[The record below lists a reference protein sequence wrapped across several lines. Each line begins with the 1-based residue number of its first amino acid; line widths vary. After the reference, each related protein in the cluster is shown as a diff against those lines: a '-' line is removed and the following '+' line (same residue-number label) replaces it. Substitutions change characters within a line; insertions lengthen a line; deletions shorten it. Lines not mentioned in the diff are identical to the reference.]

1 MAFSSRNSIA
11 QDTPTIDLGISWDVP
26 TTEDEI
32 SAQLSF
38 YQKIGVRFIELKHPV
53 KIAILDS
60 LANHPFQ
67 VLIRFDRKF
76 LTTSE
81 VRENRDEIVSQYSS
95 LILEYSEHEQVIA
108 YGLYAFS
115 QSFNLEFIEE
125 FESITSELSSQI
137 SNREFYEITSG
148 PFNALDFSLYKIET
162 EIIPENI
169 SGLLFSKPYQR
180 NDHYIVK
187 DIFERSPRLL
197 FFDSNWLNDA
207 ISDYSPLQKA
217 LLDYASEGEFFLPL
231 PQQESTPV
239 PFNWPVLV
247 FLIIWISMGVHVTLS
262 QTYKPLI
269 FRYFTGHRFFVD
281 DVMRYR
287 ERSYM
292 SGIFLF
298 FQHAAFTGLVA
309 YILSSL
315 LISPTGLEAL
325 YSTLPY
331 LAFFGK
337 NYFSLFATGVS
348 LGIIIQLIALVWLY
362 FPNKAMTHFSQ
373 ALSLF
378 TWVFHLDFLIVS
390 VMLILLLTGGSSNL
404 ILLLGFLFI
413 INWLVAFFITSL
425 DSSKYLM
432 QKRVSYMLYTF
443 GIHSL
448 VNIGLL
454 ILIFS
459 TGFIMDL
466 LELVVV
472 L

>member
-1 MAFSSRNSIA
+1 MAFSSRDSIA
-11 QDTPTIDLGISWDVP
+11 QDTPIDLGISWDVP
-26 TTEDEI
+26 ETVGEI

-38 YQKIGVRFIELKHPV
+38 YQKIGVRFIELKHPI
-53 KIAILDS
+53 KHTILDS
-60 LANHPFQ
+60 LAGYPFQ
-67 VLIRFDRKF
+67 VLIRFDKKF

-81 VRENRDEIVSQYSS
+81 VHKNRDEIVHQYSS
-95 LILEYSEHEQVIA
+95 LILEYAEHEQVIA

-115 QSFNLEFIEE
+115 QSFNSEFIEE

-148 PFNALDFSLYKIET
+148 PFNALDFSLYEIEN
-162 EIIPENI
+162 EVIPENI
-169 SGLLFSKPYQR
+169 SGFLFSKSYQK
-180 NDHYIVK
+180 NDQYILK
-187 DIFERSPRLL
+187 DIFEQSPRLL
-197 FFDSNWLNDA
+197 FLDSNWLQNA
-207 ISDYSPLQKA
+207 LSNYAPLQKA
-217 LLDYASEGEFFLPL
+217 LLDYVTEGEFILPL
-231 PQQESTPV
+231 PQKEPPPV
-239 PFNWPVLV
+239 PFNWSVLV
-247 FLIIWISMGVHVTLS
+247 FLIIWISMGVHVAVS

-269 FRYFTGHRFFVD
+269 FRYYTGHRFFVD

-287 ERSYM
+287 ERSYL

-298 FQHAAFTGLVA
+298 LQHAAFTGLVT

-315 LISPTGLEAL
+315 LISSTGLDAL
-325 YSTLPY
+325 YTTIPH

-337 NYFSLFATGVS
+337 NYFSLFAIGGF

-378 TWVFHLDFLIVS
+378 TWVWHLDFLIVS

-404 ILLLGFLFI
+404 ILLLGFLFV
-413 INWLVAFFITSL
+413 INWLVAFFVTSL

-459 TGFIMDL
+459 SDFIMDL
-466 LELVVV
+466 VELVVV